1 MQRRQYTHGEVLF
14 REGEPSDTIG
24 RIIEGSVQ
32 VIIEDG
38 PRTVLLGHIGKGEFV
53 GEMGIIEDLPR
64 SATVRAES
72 DVTIEWI
79 SKEEFLKQVSDNRD
93 TAFQL
98 IARLSE
104 RLASLNRAYSEII
117 LSGQPFPKSNPTLV
131 ESRANLYPSQLVIF
145 ADSPKIAD
153 YIPTIGLAVQ
163 NYPMIVGRD
172 PEPGEMSPDF
182 NVDLRLPDSK
192 PYRLSRVHFAIQR
205 TQEGFQV
212 RDLESQLGTAVNG
225 AYLGRNFGKDTELL
239 RKGENVIIAG
249 GIDSLFRFRAVF

>member
-14 REGEPSDTIG
+14 REGEPSDTVG
-24 RIIEGSVQ
+24 RIVEGSVQ
-32 VIIEDG
+32 VVMEDG

-53 GEMGIIEDLPR
+53 GEMGIIEDHPR
-64 SATVRAES
+64 SATVHAES

-79 SKEEFLKQVSDNRD
+79 SKEEFLKQVSDNSD

-104 RLASLNRAYSEII
+104 RLASINRAYSEII
-117 LSGQPFPKSNPTLV
+117 LSGRPSPESNHRLA
-131 ESRANLYPSQLVIF
+131 ESSPNSYPNQLVIF
-145 ADSPKIAD
+145 ADSPEIAD
-153 YIPTIGLAVQ
+153 YFPATGLVVK
-163 NYPMIVGRD
+163 NYPIIVGRA
-172 PEPGEMSPDF
+172 PESGEMAPHID
-182 NVDLRLPDSK
+182 VDLRLPDSK

-225 AYLGRNFGKDTELL
+225 AFLGRNFGKDTELL